1 MLDILAEVM
10 AQEVPEPPAEEK
22 DKPKYP
28 AYQTE
33 GLERLTEAGIIDS
46 PEVWKARFGDTVTV
60 GQMFGILGKLLARAE
75 SPAD

>member
-1 MLDILAEVM
+1 MLFRS
-10 AQEVPEPPAEEK
+10 
-22 DKPKYP
+22 KPKYP